1 MTEWD
6 ISAGFTLMHAL
17 DSTPEIGPY
26 FQRTET
32 FWKIV
37 RGWKKCILDSN
48 RDTLYTDDP
57 HYAVCINK
65 SGNSL
70 LGEKDDSK
78 YFPRGKSSSFALK
91 GDESRE
97 ILAE

>member
-1 MTEWD
+1 MRW
-6 ISAGFTLMHAL
+6 ISLPKLAHIFNAQKH
-17 DSTPEIGPY
+17 
-26 FQRTET
+26 

-70 LGEKDDSK
+70 LGERDDSK
-78 YFPRGKSSSFALK
+78 YFPRGKSSSFTPK
-91 GDESRE
+91 GDEDMR
-97 ILAE
+97 LAERNSC